1 MNKTD
6 IKKDINKLLKED
18 KSCIIISD
26 DFVIRN
32 GTDSDLLIFCLIGLL
47 NIVKDNCNNK
57 REMKKDVKYFMKLAL
72 KYCDDIKFSENKEEL
87 D

>member
-18 KSCIIISD
+18 KPYIIISD
-26 DFVIRN
+26 EFVIRN
-32 GTDSDLLIFCLIGLL
+32 GTDSDLLAFCLIGIL
-47 NIVKDNCNNK
+47 NIVKDHCNTK
-57 REMKKDVKYFMKLAL
+57 REMKKDVKHFMNLAL
-72 KYCDDIKFSENKEEL
+72 EYCDDIKFSTNKEEL